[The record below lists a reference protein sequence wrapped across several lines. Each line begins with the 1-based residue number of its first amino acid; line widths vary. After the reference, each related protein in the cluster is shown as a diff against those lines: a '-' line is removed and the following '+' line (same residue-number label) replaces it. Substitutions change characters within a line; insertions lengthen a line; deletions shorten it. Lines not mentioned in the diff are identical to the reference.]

1 MSQDFDKTSPSSSY
15 NYQRRSSGASSSQ
28 DLDYAKLSYRDS
40 FSLKYGL
47 RSLISFAEGC
57 SSSNDYHNYSQQLP
71 CSTTTLEQLPDRIF
85 ISGSTS
91 RYSVPSMNCTGW
103 ISPKDLVEH
112 VKTDIE
118 SKRPKP
124 VATSP
129 SNSSNSSIP
138 FSDAAQMNNCKSNN
152 TLFPCDPKE
161 LISID
166 CGYNVTF
173 YLTKT
178 GLYATGSNSVGELG
192 VGHSN
197 EVRDHVEAV
206 ALPKLPLT
214 PSYFVKKLVSGEGH
228 TVVLM
233 STGEIVV
240 FGKNG
245 DGQLGIE
252 KSVGEP
258 VPKLIPSSTFGGEKI
273 KEIACGYYHTLVLT
287 ETGIVYACGRNVQNQ
302 IGCVPNHVNVSSG
315 FRPVTVLKEG
325 GLSND
330 GGKGLKIV
338 KIVAG
343 SHHSLFLTEDG
354 IVYAAGD
361 NQFNAI
367 GKKYPVFA
375 PLEPFYSNNQ
385 RTSTESLKDSKQI
398 VPHKYITNVWC
409 GSLSTFIQTR
419 DDKVYVCGTAN
430 DRALFLDEQYVNGNA
445 NYVTEGFIQCDF
457 LSGKSI
463 KEIVGFYSM
472 IAVSESRDVYV
483 CGNNSCKQLTTK
495 DQPVYNIKPQHETFL
510 SAKLKQYPQLDYCVS
525 AGFRTC
531 SIYLFSKEKRSRNQN
546 EMFCHLY
553 QALYDQDESNKNYFS
568 DISFV
573 TREVDEDEDVVMYD
587 L

>member
-1 MSQDFDKTSPSSSY
+1 MNTPTKTDIPFSRPRSGSSSSSSSISQDYDF
-15 NYQRRSSGASSSQ
+15 
-28 DLDYAKLSYRDS
+28 AKLSFRDS

-47 RSLISFAEGC
+47 RGMEGVLGTG
-57 SSSNDYHNYSQQLP
+57 QLMP
-71 CSTTTLEQLPDRIF
+71 CSTATLEQLPERIF
-85 ISGSTS
+85 LSGSTS
-91 RYSVPSMNCTGW
+91 RFCVQSMSCTSW
-103 ISPKDLVEH
+103 ITPKELSDH
-112 VKTDIE
+112 VKADQE

-124 VATSP
+124 IATTP
-129 SNSSNSSIP
+129 NGTGSSVSV
-138 FSDAAQMNNCKSNN
+138 FSDAAQSNSPRS
-152 TLFPCDPKE
+152 TVSLFPFDPKE

-173 YLTKT
+173 YMTKT

-197 EVRDHVEAV
+197 EVRDHVEPV

-214 PSYFVKKLVSGEGH
+214 PSYYIKKLVSGEGH

-233 STGEIVV
+233 STGEIIVW
-240 FGKNG
+240 GKNG
-245 DGQLGIE
+245 DGQIGCE
-252 KSVGEP
+252 KSVGEGTP
-258 VPKLIPSSTFGGEKI
+258 RIIPSSVFGGEKI
-273 KEIACGYYHTLVLT
+273 KQVACGYYHTLCLT
-287 ETGIVYACGRNVQNQ
+287 ESGIVYACGRNVQNQ

-325 GLSND
+325 GLCND

-385 RTSTESLKDSKQI
+385 ATSNDLSSEVKKSIPYRYVK
-398 VPHKYITNVWC
+398 NVWC

-419 DDKVYVCGTAN
+419 EDKVFVCGTAN
-430 DRALFLDEQYVNGNA
+430 DRALFLDEQFVNGNS
-445 NYVTEGFIQCDF
+445 NYVTDGFVLCDF
-457 LSGKSI
+457 LSGKQI
-463 KEIVGFYSM
+463 RDIVGFYSM
-472 IAVSESRDVYV
+472 IAVSETRDVYV
-483 CGNNSCKQLTTK
+483 CGNNSCKQLTAK
-495 DQPVYNIKPQHETFL
+495 DQPVYNIRPQHEPFI
-510 SAKLKQYPQLDYCVS
+510 SAKLKQYPHLDYCVS

-531 SIYLFSKEKRSRNQN
+531 SFYLYSKEKRTRNLN
-546 EMFCHLY
+546 EFYCNLY
-553 QALYDQDESNKNYFS
+553 RSAFYEDEESNNSFS
-568 DISFV
+568 DISIV
-573 TREVDEDEDVVMYD
+573 MRDDEDSDEDVIMYD
-587 L
+587 V